1 MNTLAHRN
9 IVENIFKGSFILDSR
24 VPVESLETGAIAYG
38 GATQV
43 NNFIFSNIDNGLPIE
58 IQEVNTYGI
67 IVPTTVNVNE
77 VIDNTEYL
85 QYVERKLN
93 IIEDTETFA
102 GSGSWYSEDLNEVII
117 ENNNIVTFIT
127 DMDPSVVLQ
136 YMRLIALNLKDMM
149 SQEGISILV
158 NDGLVIV

>member
-1 MNTLAHRN
+1 MNTLASRN
-9 IVENIFKGSFILDSR
+9 IVEDIFKGSFILSSR
-24 VPVESLETGAIAYG
+24 VPVESLETGAMAHG
-38 GATQV
+38 GATQI
-43 NNFIFSNIDNGLPIE
+43 NDFIFSNIDNSLPIE

-67 IVPTTVNVNE
+67 IVPTTINVNE

-93 IIEDTETFA
+93 IIADTETFA
-102 GSGSWYSEDLNEVII
+102 GSGSWYSEDLKEVII
-117 ENNNIVTFIT
+117 ENNNIVTMIT

-149 SQEGISILV
+149 AQEGVSILV

>member
-1 MNTLAHRN
+1 MNTLAKTN
-9 IVENIFKGSFILDSR
+9 LVENIFKGSFILSSR
-24 VPVESLETGAIAYG
+24 RIVESLEIGAMKYG

-58 IQEVNTYGI
+58 IQELNTYGI
-67 IVPTTVNVNE
+67 IVPTTINVNE

-93 IIEDTETFA
+93 IIEDIETYT
-102 GSGSWYSEDLNEVII
+102 GSGSWYSEDLKEVII

-136 YMRLIALNLKDMM
+136 YMRLVALNLKDMM

>member
-24 VPVESLETGAIAYG
+24 VPVESLETGAIAHG
-38 GATQV
+38 GATQI
-43 NNFIFSNIDNGLPIE
+43 NDFIFSNIDNGLPIE
-58 IQEVNTYGI
+58 IQEINTYGI
-67 IVPTTVNVNE
+67 IVPTTINVNE
-77 VIDNTEYL
+77 VINNREYL
-85 QYVERKLN
+85 EYVDRKMS
-93 IIEDTETFA
+93 IIADTEIYTGA
-102 GSGSWYSEDLNEVII
+102 GSWYSEDLGEVII